1 MLLGALQDSSSTA
14 GNLPYSIEPLS
25 AQDRVH
31 GFCGMG
37 FIRYAISLA
46 GKQDKD
52 MFTRIS
58 NGYAEY
64 AHLTPRFLARAGR
77 RR

>member
-14 GNLPYSIEPLS
+14 GNLPYYIEPLS

-37 FIRYAISLA
+37 FVRYGISLA
-46 GKQDKD
+46 GKQDED

-64 AHLTPRFLARAGR
+64 AHLAPRFLAHAGR
-77 RR
+77 SR